1 MKKQINIAKI
11 KEQPKK
17 TQVQINKEKIGK
29 LSEKEFRVKMI
40 QNLENAMEKMQE
52 SINTF
57 NKHLSEI
64 KNKQRQTMQLL
75 KLEILYKES
84 IAEYLRQNGKVS

>member
-1 MKKQINIAKI
+1 MQKLRSNL
-11 KEQPKK
+11 EK

-29 LSEKEFRVKMI
+29 LSEKELRVKMI

-57 NKHLSEI
+57 NKYLEEL
-64 KNKQRQTMQLL
+64 KNKQRQTM
-75 KLEILYKES
+75 
-84 IAEYLRQNGKVS
+84 

>member
-1 MKKQINIAKI
+1 MQKLRSNL
-11 KEQPKK
+11 EK

-29 LSEKEFRVKMI
+29 LSEKELRVKMI

-57 NKHLSEI
+57 NKHLEEI
-64 KNKQRQTMQLL
+64 KNKQRQTM
-75 KLEILYKES
+75 
-84 IAEYLRQNGKVS
+84 

>member
-1 MKKQINIAKI
+1 MQKLRSNL
-11 KEQPKK
+11 EK

-29 LSEKEFRVKMI
+29 LSEKELRVKMI

-57 NKHLSEI
+57 NKYLEEI
-64 KNKQRQTMQLL
+64 KNKQRQTM
-75 KLEILYKES
+75 
-84 IAEYLRQNGKVS
+84 

>member
-1 MKKQINIAKI
+1 MQKLRSNL
-11 KEQPKK
+11 EK

-29 LSEKEFRVKMI
+29 LSEKELRVKMI

-57 NKHLSEI
+57 NKHLEEI
-64 KNKQRQTMQLL
+64 KNKQRQITQLL
-75 KLEILYKES
+75 K
-84 IAEYLRQNGKVS
+84 

>member
-1 MKKQINIAKI
+1 MQKLRSNL
-11 KEQPKK
+11 EK

-52 SINTF
+52 SINKDLEELK
-57 NKHLSEI
+57 NKHAKTNTTITEI
-64 KNKQRQTMQLL
+64 K
-75 KLEILYKES
+75 IL
-84 IAEYLRQNGKVS
+84 